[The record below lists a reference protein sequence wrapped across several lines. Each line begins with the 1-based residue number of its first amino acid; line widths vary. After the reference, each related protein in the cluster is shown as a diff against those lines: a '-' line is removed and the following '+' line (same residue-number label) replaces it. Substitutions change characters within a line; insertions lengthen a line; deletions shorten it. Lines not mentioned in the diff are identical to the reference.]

1 MLWSAAVWGA
11 ECRWWEEVLRSPC
24 QCPRMYHS
32 RRLQRVEAW
41 AGDYERKMR
50 ETHTHVSSTALLSCS
65 LTADVAAAQTLLAH
79 SGKESER
86 AMERVREP
94 ERALI
99 WNTGS
104 TNAALS
110 TCPTRKRGEREKW
123 MERYL
128 ILHEQRRQGLFPL
141 QWRSDVPTHTRAF
154 ISLTAAGCYIHL
166 QRSLTVSTTTLSFF
180 HSVLLLYLSFTQQ
193 VWMWLHCR

>member
-1 MLWSAAVWGA
+1 MSWRLW
-11 ECRWWEEVLRSPC
+11 EK
-24 QCPRMYHS
+24 
-32 RRLQRVEAW
+32 
-41 AGDYERKMR
+41 DERD
-50 ETHTHVSSTALLSCS
+50 THTCEFHSSP
-65 LTADVAAAQTLLAH
+65 QLLADGWR
-79 SGKESER
+79 SCCPNSSRTLREREWESNGESKGTGESADMKYREYKCCPLYMPYKKE
-86 AMERVREP
+86 
-94 ERALI
+94 
-99 WNTGS
+99 
-104 TNAALS
+104 
-110 TCPTRKRGEREKW
+110 GEREKW
-123 MERYL
+123 TERYL